1 MTQKQQNPWCA
12 SCLMSVSHLL
22 ILCMHKYFHC
32 VLAHVWASAF
42 ADTCEHVGAGDLQ
55 QTSSVAFHLSFS
67 FPFFFLFVQGP
78 SLNLKLAVWTR
89 LVEQWAPGIPLTLI
103 FSTGI
108 VDTHHLP
115 DFYLV
120 LGLELGSK
128 CLYSEHFTG
137 WALSL
142 VPHMHVCLRVMFVI
156 PPLQGA
162 WLKILLLGSR
172 ETPQHQPKQLL
183 L

>member
-1 MTQKQQNPWCA
+1 MPHVCFSLAYFVHAQIFSLCTCTCV
-12 SCLMSVSHLL
+12 SECL
-22 ILCMHKYFHC
+22 CR
-32 VLAHVWASAF
+32 HVWACGGWRF
-42 ADTCEHVGAGDLQ
+42 AADFFSCFPPFL
-55 QTSSVAFHLSFS
+55 FLS
-67 FPFFFLFVQGP
+67 FFFLFVQWP